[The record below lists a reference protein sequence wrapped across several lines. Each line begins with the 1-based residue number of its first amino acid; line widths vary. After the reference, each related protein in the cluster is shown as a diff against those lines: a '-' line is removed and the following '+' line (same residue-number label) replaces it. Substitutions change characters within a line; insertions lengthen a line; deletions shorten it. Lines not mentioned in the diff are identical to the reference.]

1 MVASDSGRSSDANA
15 TAGPHSG
22 DGSGMQSGPEQKS
35 APDQSFP
42 LDKVAV
48 LGHAVW
54 LMTRIQ
60 SHRHF
65 FISDLEWALLPPI
78 ANNQFRLWREQ
89 NVPLAFATWA
99 SVSPEVEERLLSGN
113 PRLAPA
119 DWASG
124 DRLWLMD
131 LLAPFGQAEAAAQEL
146 KEQVF
151 KGQVVKTLKPAPNG
165 QGVVAGTL

>member
-1 MVASDSGRSSDANA
+1 MAAVSDGGNGQAAGDANA
-15 TAGPHSG
+15 PVV
-22 DGSGMQSGPEQKS
+22 DGSAAEGAS
-35 APDQSFP
+35 AGEAGAAQGFP

-99 SVSPEVEERLLSGN
+99 TVSPEIEQRLLSGN